1 MSMHTISAA
10 DTSSHYPRITKR
22 ITDIFRSSQKCIL
35 IEGAPGIGKTVLS
48 EEIAYCWANGEILN
62 DMKLFLIFV
71 RDPNLHHVNS
81 INKLVYYLGSNC
93 LNDSE
98 VKAVADK
105 LRRANGS
112 NTVLVID
119 GYDEC
124 PCNKPLKGFIDK
136 LCQGDIL
143 PQCMIVITSR
153 PTASL
158 LLHPFANQRIE
169 ILGLAKKEQE
179 QYIKESLKSSPEM
192 KIRLKNYLKQ
202 QPIINSLIYVPL
214 HLAILLY
221 LFKQDY
227 LPETLTEMNE
237 LFIMHTIYRNLS
249 KAQGA
254 LIHKVKKVTDLPKNV
269 LNVIKQ
275 LSKLAFEGLLKN
287 QLVFMEDEID
297 EVCPE
302 VHDIP
307 GAINGF
313 GLLQTVQHYCK
324 KGAAGTDMSFVFLHF
339 TMQEFLAAF
348 YVSAL
353 QNGQQ
358 SLWIKRSFWDSHF
371 NFMWMM
377 YVGIVGVKS
386 ECVTKLIHS
395 FDVNCKY
402 NLQYKIKE
410 CLHLFQCYLEAKD
423 AKLDEMPEVISSIF
437 NDGNISFY
445 GLTSLLPNHVTSLTY
460 YMMKSRVKWKSINL
474 RACNICDDGMR
485 ILQQFFI
492 NFQDKATLIKDICLS
507 GNNLSSFFGSQND
520 INQEA
525 QVETNTIVMST
536 FYSFYSVNLSNN
548 HICYNGIV
556 ELANVNVQKL
566 DISHNKLSD
575 NEARAI
581 NECLKKNTTIQ
592 ELDVSDNAFNNE
604 GAVAIFEAISVSTT
618 LRQINIAGNNVSND
632 ATEAISSSLTSNKTL
647 LELNISKNL
656 LSKEGVMRI
665 VKACTI
671 NRTLYKLV
679 CTHNNLSKSGL
690 AAINEYIRKENAVQI
705 FDASWNAIGSKRDH
719 LGINI
724 NFQQIDMTNDKP
736 LHTPCNEI
744 WSLNEISFQSDNY
757 KHQLL
762 NCCLENPG
770 NLGISK
776 RYILQVT
783 IKLISLDVLQHLD
796 ISCNNISDEGAKE
809 LAVAIKVN
817 KTLQELNISKNWI
830 SKEGVMTIVEACT
843 INRTLH
849 RLVCTHNNLSKS
861 GLAAI
866 NEYIRKENAV
876 KIFDASWNTIAT
888 KDGQLAFRTAFQI
901 LDMGKITFRLSGKS
915 DTENMEE
922 LWFCDEIGELRY
934 MNEFLQCCIEEIQ
947 HLNVQSAN
955 LSYMTQMG
963 IISDGLNLNKNI
975 IEVNLCSCHVNSEG
989 IKVLIQAFEVS
1000 KALKNLNI
1008 SSNAISDDGVFSISK
1023 FLKINSTLCKLNLS
1037 DNKIRDEGTKILS
1050 EAIQVNT
1057 TLQNL
1062 NITSN
1067 MITDEGAKRLSKA
1080 IEVNKSLQ
1088 ELNISKNWISKEGIM
1103 RILKACTIN
1112 RTLHKLVCTHNN
1124 LSKSGLAA
1132 INEYIRKENAVQI
1145 FDASWNSIATKDGQ
1159 LAIDT
1164 IFHVLDI
1171 NKTTFQLSGMQ
1182 QTLQSSIN
1190 IQQELWFADKI
1201 NKLKYRR
1208 EFLLCCIEESEHLN
1222 VQSANLSDMTQ
1233 MGIISD
1239 GLNLNKNIIEVNLCS
1254 CHVNNEG
1261 IKVLIQAFEVSKAL
1275 KNLNI
1280 SSNAISDDGVL
1291 SISKFLKINSTLC
1304 KLNLSG
1310 NKIRDEGTKI
1320 LSEAIQLNTTLQN
1333 LNITSNIITDKGAKR
1348 LSKAIQVNKTLQE
1361 LNISKNWISKEG
1373 VMRIVEACTIN
1384 RTLHRLVC
1392 THNNLSKSGLAA
1404 INEYIRKE
1412 NAVQI
1417 FDASWNTIATKD
1429 GQLVIRT
1436 AFQILDMGKI
1446 TFQLSGKSDTENME
1460 ELWFCDEIGELRCR
1474 NEFLQCCIEENQHL
1488 NVVDVDLSGKIQIGI
1503 ISDGLNLN
1511 KNIIEVNLCSCQ
1523 VNSEGIKVLI
1533 QAVEVSKA
1541 LKNLDIS
1548 SNAISDDGVF
1558 FISKFLKINS
1568 TLCKLNLSGNKI
1580 RDEGTKILSEAIQ
1593 LNTTLQNLNITRNVI
1608 TNEGA
1613 KRFSKAIQ
1621 VNKTLQELNI
1631 SKNWISKEGVM
1642 RIVEACTINRTLHRL
1657 VCTHNNL
1664 SKSELAAINE
1674 YIRKENAVQ
1683 IFDASW
1689 NSICIKNSQLAIK
1702 TTFHLL
1708 DATIQQKS
1716 QLSNDHYFSSQE
1728 EIWFLDEITELKY
1741 RREFLQCEHLN
1752 VALAKLSDMAQVD
1765 IISDCL
1771 KVNKKITEVHLCSSQ
1786 ITSEGIKVLIQAVE
1800 VSTTLQNLNISSNAI
1815 SDDGVLSISNFLKI
1829 NSTLCKLNLSG
1840 NKIRDKGTKILSE
1853 AIQVNTTLQNLNIT
1867 SNIITDEGAKRLSK
1881 AIEVNKSLQELNIS
1895 KNWIS
1900 KEGVMRIV
1908 EACTINRTLH
1918 RLVCTHNNLSKSGL
1932 AAINEYIRK
1941 ENAVQIFDASWNSI
1955 IASSRY
1961 QSFLICVLQSLIMS
1975 WSHDDWKIISFAYHK
1990 QVYLIDDGVWN
2001 DNIKY
2006 DFTGDS
2012 LTELNFSSIAISSNL
2027 LVGIIQQVMQ
2037 IDTLQKLTAIQFNNI
2052 SDDEA
2057 IVFRECLK
2065 TNTTLIELDLSWNY
2079 ITDKRVSEIAEA
2091 LKVNNTLQKLN
2102 ISGSYDGGI
2111 SNDGAIAFSECLK
2124 TNITL
2129 RELDLSGNYIIDK
2142 GASAIAEALK
2152 VNNTLQKLNI
2162 SGSYD
2167 RGISDDG
2174 AIAFSECLKT
2184 NITLRE
2190 LDLSWNYITDKG
2202 ASAIAEALKVNN
2214 TLQTLNISLNE
2225 ISDDG
2230 AMTFSECL
2238 KTNTTLIRLDMPW
2251 NNISSGIIQTITQ
2264 AIKANNEHKVQNI
2277 SDY

>member
-1 MSMHTISAA
+1 MQSQKDQWPPNHPKIFVNVALIYHEGEQTQQELIDMSMHTISAA

-179 QYIKESLKSSPEM
+179 QYIKESLKRSPEM

-339 TMQEFLAAF
+339 TMQEFMAAF

-371 NFMWMM
+371 NFMWTM

-474 RACNICDDGMR
+474 RACNIRDDGMR

-492 NFQDKATLIKDICLS
+492 NFQDKATSIKDICLS

-604 GAVAIFEAISVSTT
+604 GTVAIFEAISVSTT

-671 NRTLYKLV
+671 NRTLHKLV

-705 FDASWNAIGSKRDH
+705 FDASWNTIGSKGND

-736 LHTPCNEI
+736 LHTPCKEI
-744 WSLNEISFQSDNY
+744 WSLNEISFQNNNY

-762 NCCLENPG
+762 NCCLEDPE
-770 NLGISK
+770 NLGVPK
-776 RYILQVT
+776 EYILQVT
-783 IKLISLDVLQHLD
+783 IKLISIDMLQHLD

-809 LAVAIKVN
+809 LALAIKVN
-817 KTLQELNISKNWI
+817 KTLQELNISKNCI
-830 SKEGVMTIVEACT
+830 TKEGVMTIVESCTENRTLYKLVCTHNSLSKSELAAINEYIRKENAIQIFDASWNTIASKSGKLVIRTIFQLSDKSQSNLYITQEELWYFDSIDEKHYRMEFLHCCFQECRKGQILNLSNMKIYNFQLILFNDYLKFNSEVAKLDLSRNKIINEGIKKITEVIQVNSQLQCLNISHNKLFDNGTLTMSDCLKINNTLRKLNLSSNGITDEGAERLAEAIQMNTALLKLNLSKNCIGKEGVMRIVKACT

-849 RLVCTHNNLSKS
+849 KLVCTHNNLSKS

-876 KIFDASWNTIAT
+876 QFFDASWNTIAT
-888 KDGQLAFRTAFQI
+888 KDGQLAIRTVLQL
-901 LDMGKITFRLSGKS
+901 LDMHNTTYPLLGRS
-915 DTENMEE
+915 DTENAEK
-922 LWFCDEIGELRY
+922 LWSYDEIGELRCRK
-934 MNEFLQCCIEEIQ
+934 EFLQCCIEESQ
-947 HLNVQSAN
+947 HLNVVGVD
-955 LSYMTQMG
+955 LSGKIQIG

-1000 KALKNLNI
+1000 KALKNL
-1008 SSNAISDDGVFSISK
+1008 D
-1023 FLKINSTLCKLNLS
+1023 
-1037 DNKIRDEGTKILS
+1037 
-1050 EAIQVNT
+1050 
-1057 TLQNL
+1057 
-1062 NITSN
+1062 
-1067 MITDEGAKRLSKA
+1067 
-1080 IEVNKSLQ
+1080 
-1088 ELNISKNWISKEGIM
+1088 
-1103 RILKACTIN
+1103 
-1112 RTLHKLVCTHNN
+1112 
-1124 LSKSGLAA
+1124 
-1132 INEYIRKENAVQI
+1132 
-1145 FDASWNSIATKDGQ
+1145 
-1159 LAIDT
+1159 
-1164 IFHVLDI
+1164 
-1171 NKTTFQLSGMQ
+1171 
-1182 QTLQSSIN
+1182 
-1190 IQQELWFADKI
+1190 
-1201 NKLKYRR
+1201 
-1208 EFLLCCIEESEHLN
+1208 
-1222 VQSANLSDMTQ
+1222 
-1233 MGIISD
+1233 
-1239 GLNLNKNIIEVNLCS
+1239 
-1254 CHVNNEG
+1254 
-1261 IKVLIQAFEVSKAL
+1261 
-1275 KNLNI
+1275 
-1280 SSNAISDDGVL
+1280 
-1291 SISKFLKINSTLC
+1291 
-1304 KLNLSG
+1304 
-1310 NKIRDEGTKI
+1310 
-1320 LSEAIQLNTTLQN
+1320 
-1333 LNITSNIITDKGAKR
+1333 
-1348 LSKAIQVNKTLQE
+1348 
-1361 LNISKNWISKEG
+1361 
-1373 VMRIVEACTIN
+1373 
-1384 RTLHRLVC
+1384 
-1392 THNNLSKSGLAA
+1392 
-1404 INEYIRKE
+1404 
-1412 NAVQI
+1412 
-1417 FDASWNTIATKD
+1417 
-1429 GQLVIRT
+1429 
-1436 AFQILDMGKI
+1436 
-1446 TFQLSGKSDTENME
+1446 
-1460 ELWFCDEIGELRCR
+1460 
-1474 NEFLQCCIEENQHL
+1474 
-1488 NVVDVDLSGKIQIGI
+1488 
-1503 ISDGLNLN
+1503 
-1511 KNIIEVNLCSCQ
+1511 
-1523 VNSEGIKVLI
+1523 
-1533 QAVEVSKA
+1533 
-1541 LKNLDIS
+1541 
-1548 SNAISDDGVF
+1548 
-1558 FISKFLKINS
+1558 
-1568 TLCKLNLSGNKI
+1568 
-1580 RDEGTKILSEAIQ
+1580 
-1593 LNTTLQNLNITRNVI
+1593 
-1608 TNEGA
+1608 
-1613 KRFSKAIQ
+1613 
-1621 VNKTLQELNI
+1621 
-1631 SKNWISKEGVM
+1631 
-1642 RIVEACTINRTLHRL
+1642 
-1657 VCTHNNL
+1657 
-1664 SKSELAAINE
+1664 
-1674 YIRKENAVQ
+1674 
-1683 IFDASW
+1683 
-1689 NSICIKNSQLAIK
+1689 
-1702 TTFHLL
+1702 
-1708 DATIQQKS
+1708 
-1716 QLSNDHYFSSQE
+1716 
-1728 EIWFLDEITELKY
+1728 
-1741 RREFLQCEHLN
+1741 
-1752 VALAKLSDMAQVD
+1752 
-1765 IISDCL
+1765 
-1771 KVNKKITEVHLCSSQ
+1771 
-1786 ITSEGIKVLIQAVE
+1786 
-1800 VSTTLQNLNISSNAI
+1800 ISSNAI

-1853 AIQVNTTLQNLNIT
+1853 AIQVNMTLKKLNIT
-1867 SNIITDEGAKRLSK
+1867 NNIITDEGTKRLSE
-1881 AIEVNKSLQELNIS
+1881 AIQVNKTLQELNIS

-1918 RLVCTHNNLSKSGL
+1918 KLVCTHNNLSKSGL

-1955 IASSRY
+1955 IASSKY
-1961 QSFLICVLQSLIMS
+1961 QSVVICVLQSLS
-1975 WSHDDWKIISFAYHK
+1975 WSHDDWKIISFDYHK
-1990 QVYLIDDGVWN
+1990 QVYLINDGVWN

-2012 LTELNFSSIAISSNL
+2012 LTKLNFSSKSIPSNL

-2037 IDTLQKLTAIQFNNI
+2037 IDTLQKLIIRFNNI
-2052 SDDEA
+2052 SDDGA
-2057 IVFRECLK
+2057 IVFSECLK
-2065 TNTTLIELDLSWNY
+2065 TNTTLIELDLSG
-2079 ITDKRVSEIAEA
+2079 
-2091 LKVNNTLQKLN
+2091 NN
-2102 ISGSYDGGI
+2102 I
-2111 SNDGAIAFSECLK
+2111 
-2124 TNITL
+2124 
-2129 RELDLSGNYIIDK
+2129 RDK
-2142 GASAIAEALK
+2142 GASAI
-2152 VNNTLQKLNI
+2152 V
-2162 SGSYD
+2162 
-2167 RGISDDG
+2167 
-2174 AIAFSECLKT
+2174 
-2184 NITLRE
+2184 
-2190 LDLSWNYITDKG
+2190 
-2202 ASAIAEALKVNN
+2202 EALKVNN

-2238 KTNTTLIRLDMPW
+2238 KTNTTLIELDLSGNNIMFEGASAIAKALKVNITLQELNISASYSRGISDDGAIAFSECLKTNTTLIELDLSGNNIRDKGASAIAEALKVNNTLQTLNISLNGISHDGAMTFSECLKSNTTLIRLDMSR
-2251 NNISSGIIQTITQ
+2251 NNISNRILHSITQ
-2264 AIKANNEHKVQNI
+2264 TIKANN
-2277 SDY
+2277 